1 MKKLFIILNEFSRQL
16 KRDNIAA
23 YASGTAF
30 FFFLSIVPILMIV
43 FSIIK
48 YTPLTEE
55 MLVTLLN
62 DIVPVPF
69 KTIAVSF
76 VEQMYRSSG
85 SVIPIAVIIALWS
98 AGKGMM
104 GLQMGLNV
112 AHGVVETR
120 NIIVIRLQASF
131 YTLITLV
138 AILLTFVL
146 SLFTQ
151 NFTTFVAKY
160 APELNEITGFLGN
173 YRSLFGLVIL
183 TLLFSVIY
191 KFVPNKKLRMR
202 YQIPGA
208 LFAAVGWQIFSYLFS
223 LYLKYFNPASI
234 YGSLSTIIVVLFW
247 LYFSMYLFLIGA
259 NLNRYF
265 KPVIKVFIK
274 TRNKAEKT
282 EKV

>member
-76 VEQMYRSSG
+76 VEQMYRSSS

-120 NIIVIRLQASF
+120 NIIAIRLQASF

-274 TRNKAEKT
+274 TRDKAEKT

>member
-120 NIIVIRLQASF
+120 NIIAIRLQASF

-274 TRNKAEKT
+274 TRDKAEKT

>member
-1 MKKLFIILNEFSRQL
+1 MKKALLILNEFNRQL

-23 YASGTAF
+23 YASSTAF

-48 YTPLTEE
+48 YTPLTEA
-55 MLVTLLN
+55 MLVELLN
-62 DIVPVPF
+62 NIVPVPF
-69 KTIAVSF
+69 TGIAVSF

-85 SVIPIAVIIALWS
+85 TIIPIAVIIAIWS

-120 NIIVIRLQASF
+120 NFVIIRLQASF

-138 AILLTFVL
+138 AILVTFVF
-146 SLFTQ
+146 SLLTQ
-151 NFTTFVAKY
+151 NLASFVNIY
-160 APELNEITGFLGN
+160 APELNEITLFFRN
-173 YRSLFGLVIL
+173 YRPLFGWAIL
-183 TLLFSVIY
+183 TVIFSIIY
-191 KFVPNKKLRMR
+191 KYVPNKKLSMR
-202 YQIPGA
+202 HQIPGA
-208 LFAAVGWQIFSYLFS
+208 VFAAIGWQIYSFLFS
-223 LYLKYFNPASI
+223 LYLKYFNPVSI
-234 YGSLSTIIVVLFW
+234 YGSLSTIIVVLIW

-265 KPVIKVFIK
+265 KPVIEVLIK
-274 TRNKAEKT
+274 TGKKT
-282 EKV
+282 KKEE